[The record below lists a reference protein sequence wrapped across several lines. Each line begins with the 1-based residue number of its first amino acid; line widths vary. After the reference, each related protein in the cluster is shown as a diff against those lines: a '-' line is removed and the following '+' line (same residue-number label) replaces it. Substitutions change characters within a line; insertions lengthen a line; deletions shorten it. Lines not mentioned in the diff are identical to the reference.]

1 MPLTDGERRS
11 LDEIERALQRDDP
24 EFAAAIDIDRLREL
38 RLRRMIIPAVSF
50 LLGMVALVGGLVTT
64 HEQLVVGVVIG
75 VTGVL
80 IMAGAVASAVRR
92 LAESR

>member
-1 MPLTDGERRS
+1 MALTDRERRS

-38 RLRRMIIPAVSF
+38 RLRRLVTPAVSF
-50 LLGMVALVGGLVTT
+50 LLGTLLLVGGLVTT

-75 VTGVL
+75 IAGAL
-80 IMAGAVASAVRR
+80 IMAGTMTLVVRR
-92 LAESR
+92 LAEQG

>member
-50 LLGMVALVGGLVTT
+50 LLGTLLLVGGLVTT
-64 HEQLVVGVVIG
+64 HEQLVVGVAIG
-75 VTGVL
+75 VTGAL
-80 IMAGAVASAVRR
+80 IMAGAFTMGLRR
-92 LAESR
+92 HAEPR

>member
-24 EFAAAIDIDRLREL
+24 EFAATIDIDRLRVL
-38 RLRRMIIPAVSF
+38 RLRRLVIPALSF
-50 LLGMVALVGGLVTT
+50 LLGTLLLVGGLVTT

-75 VTGVL
+75 VTGAL
-80 IMAGAVASAVRR
+80 IMAGALTLVLRR

>member
-50 LLGMVALVGGLVTT
+50 LLGTLLLVGGLVTT
-64 HEQLVVGVVIG
+64 HEQLVVGVAVG
-75 VTGVL
+75 ATGAL
-80 IMAGAVASAVRR
+80 IMAGAFTMGLWRH
-92 LAESR
+92 AEPR